1 MTERVLLTSEELQS
15 FSRMMPQWTVNEIA
29 IERVF
34 KFANFVEAFAFMTAV
49 AMHCER
55 LDHHPEWSNVYSTVN
70 VRLTTHDQ
78 NGITRLDVALAAV
91 MEELA
96 GG

>member
-1 MTERVLLTSEELQS
+1 
-15 FSRMMPQWTVNEIA
+15 MMPQWTVNEIA

-49 AMHCER
+49 AMHCEK
-55 LDHHPEWSNVYSTVN
+55 LDHHPEWSNVYSTVS

-78 NGITRLDVALAAV
+78 NGITCLDVALADV

>member
-1 MTERVLLTSEELQS
+1 M
-15 FSRMMPQWTVNEIA
+15 
-29 IERVF
+29 F

-78 NGITRLDVALAAV
+78 NGITRLDVALADV

-96 GG
+96 DG

>member
-1 MTERVLLTSEELQS
+1 
-15 FSRMMPQWTVNEIA
+15 MMPQWTVNEIA

-55 LDHHPEWSNVYSTVN
+55 LDHHPEWSNVYSTVS

-78 NGITRLDVALAAV
+78 NGITRLDVALADV

>member
-1 MTERVLLTSEELQS
+1 
-15 FSRMMPQWTVNEIA
+15 MPQWTVNEIA

-78 NGITRLDVALAAV
+78 NGITRLDVALADV

>member
-1 MTERVLLTSEELQS
+1 
-15 FSRMMPQWTVNEIA
+15 MMPQWTVNEIA

-78 NGITRLDVALAAV
+78 NGITRLDVALADV

>member
-1 MTERVLLTSEELQS
+1 MSELTDPEELQS

-78 NGITRLDVALAAV
+78 NGITRLDVALADV

>member
-1 MTERVLLTSEELQS
+1 
-15 FSRMMPQWTVNEIA
+15 MMSQWTVNEIA

-49 AMHCER
+49 AMHCEK
-55 LDHHPEWSNVYSTVN
+55 LDHHPEWSNVYSTVS

-78 NGITRLDVALAAV
+78 NGITRLDVALADV

>member
-1 MTERVLLTSEELQS
+1 
-15 FSRMMPQWTVNEIA
+15 MMPQWTVNEIA

-78 NGITRLDVALAAV
+78 NGITRLDVALADV

-96 GG
+96 DG

>member
-1 MTERVLLTSEELQS
+1 
-15 FSRMMPQWTVNEIA
+15 MMPQWTVNEIA

-49 AMHCER
+49 AMHCEK
-55 LDHHPEWSNVYSTVN
+55 LDHHPEWSNVYSTVS

-78 NGITRLDVALAAV
+78 NGITRLDVALADV

>member
-1 MTERVLLTSEELQS
+1 MTERVLLSSEELQS
-15 FSRMMPQWTVNEIA
+15 FSGRMPQWTVNEIA

-78 NGITRLDVALAAV
+78 NGITRLDLALADV

-96 GG
+96 DG